1 LGLIPVLPIPKLPKG
16 KLTTNMPKISTIA
29 ETMDISVKIVDLHSK
44 RHICAKVQLALALT
58 I

>member
-1 LGLIPVLPIPKLPKG
+1 
-16 KLTTNMPKISTIA
+16 MPKISTIA
-29 ETMDISVKIVDLHSK
+29 ETMDITVKIVALHSK